1 MKGKNSNASIFAL
14 SIAPSTKSNQV
25 GTAPRSNQR
34 NLGLLSS
41 LWRWLHARQTS
52 RANIKQ
58 LHVTS
63 TVSLGEKRFVA
74 VIEFDGLEYLV
85 GGGATSVAL
94 LAQLNGGKTFS
105 AAIKETMTAQ
115 KKQPERLARKR
126 TSKTKP
132 KEIEKSA

>member
-1 MKGKNSNASIFAL
+1 
-14 SIAPSTKSNQV
+14 
-25 GTAPRSNQR
+25 
-34 NLGLLSS
+34 
-41 LWRWLHARQTS
+41 
-52 RANIKQ
+52 
-58 LHVTS
+58 VTS